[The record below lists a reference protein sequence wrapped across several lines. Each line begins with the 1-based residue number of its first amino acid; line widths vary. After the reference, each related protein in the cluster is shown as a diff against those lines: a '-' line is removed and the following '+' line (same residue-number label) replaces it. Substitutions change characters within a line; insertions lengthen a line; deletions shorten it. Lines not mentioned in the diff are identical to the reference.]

1 MRLLIDRFPEFL
13 LDAIKIGE
21 GAQLSAASE
30 GIDNVVIT
38 GLGGSGIG
46 GTIISQLVA
55 HELRVPVVVHK
66 NYGIPNFVT
75 KNTLLIGCSYS
86 GNTEETLN
94 AVNAAESKGAQIACI
109 TSGGELAR
117 LANDNNWNC
126 ITVPGGNPPR
136 AMLAYSLT
144 QLFFLFIHYRL
155 ISDDYLDQLKSA
167 QKLLLSEKE
176 SIIALANS
184 IVPQVNG
191 KRIVAYGGAV
201 FTGVI
206 ERFRQQLNENSKQLA
221 WHHALPE
228 MNHNELV
235 GWGGGDDSIAVLLF
249 RSDFDNPRTKIRM
262 DLSQKIF
269 RNYTS
274 TVLELNA
281 KGKSLVEQAYY
292 HILLGD
298 WISILLAESNN
309 VDPVEIKVIDYLK
322 SELAKI

>member
-1 MRLLIDRFPEFL
+1 MKLLIDRFPEFL
-13 LDAIKIGE
+13 SDAISIGE
-21 GAQLSAASE
+21 GAQLSPLTKK
-30 GIDNVVIT
+30 INNIVIT

-55 HELRVPVVVHK
+55 HELNVPVVIHK
-66 NYGIPNFVT
+66 NYGIPNFVDH
-75 KNTLLIGCSYS
+75 NTLLIGCSYS

-94 AVNAAESKGAQIACI
+94 AIDAAKSKGAQIACI
-109 TSGGELAR
+109 TSGGQLETLAK
-117 LANDNNWNC
+117 DNQWNC
-126 ITVPGGNPPR
+126 ILVPGGNPPR

-144 QLFFLFIHYRL
+144 QLFFLFVHYGL
-155 ISDDYLDQLKSA
+155 INSNYLSQIKTA
-167 QKLLLSEKE
+167 QKLLLAEKE
-176 SIIALANS
+176 SIINLAKT
-184 IVPQVNG
+184 IVTKING
-191 KRIVAYGGAV
+191 KRIVAYGDSV
-201 FTGVI
+201 FAGVI

-235 GWGGGDDSIAVLLF
+235 GWGGGDDSIAVLIF

-269 RNYTS
+269 KNYTP

-281 KGKSLVEQAYY
+281 KGANHIEQAFY

-298 WISILLAESNN
+298 WISILLAESND
-309 VDPVEIKVIDYLK
+309 VDPIEIKVIEYLK
-322 SELAKI
+322 SELAKV

>member
-1 MRLLIDRFPEFL
+1 MKLLIDRFPEFL
-13 LDAIKIGE
+13 SDAISIGE
-21 GAQLSAASE
+21 GAQLSPLTKK
-30 GIDNVVIT
+30 INNIVIT

-55 HELRVPVVVHK
+55 HELNVPVVIHK
-66 NYGIPNFVT
+66 NYGIPNFVDH
-75 KNTLLIGCSYS
+75 NTLLIGCSYS

-94 AVNAAESKGAQIACI
+94 AIDAAKSKGAQIACI
-109 TSGGELAR
+109 TSGGQLEALAK
-117 LANDNNWNC
+117 DNQWNC
-126 ITVPGGNPPR
+126 ILVPGGNPPR

-144 QLFFLFIHYRL
+144 QLFFLFVHYGL
-155 ISDDYLDQLKSA
+155 INSNYLSQIKTA
-167 QKLLLSEKE
+167 QKLLLAEKG
-176 SIIALANS
+176 SIINLAKT
-184 IVPQVNG
+184 IVTKING
-191 KRIVAYGGAV
+191 KRIVAYGDSV
-201 FTGVI
+201 FAGVI

-235 GWGGGDDSIAVLLF
+235 GWGGGDDSIAVLIF

-269 RNYTS
+269 KNYTP

-281 KGKSLVEQAYY
+281 KGANHIEQAFY

-298 WISILLAESNN
+298 WISILLAESND
-309 VDPVEIKVIDYLK
+309 VDPIEIKVIEYLK
-322 SELAKI
+322 SELAKV

>member
-1 MRLLIDRFPEFL
+1 MKLLIDRFPEFL
-13 LDAIKIGE
+13 SDAIDIGE
-21 GAQLSAASE
+21 GADLSAATTE
-30 GIDNVVIT
+30 INNIVIT

-55 HELRVPVVVHK
+55 HELNVPVVIHK
-66 NYGIPNFVT
+66 NYGIPNFVDH
-75 KNTLLIGCSYS
+75 NTLLIGCSYS

-94 AVNAAESKGAQIACI
+94 AIDAAKSKGAQIACI
-109 TSGGELAR
+109 TSGGQLESLAK
-117 LANDNNWNC
+117 NNLWNC
-126 ITVPGGNPPR
+126 IVVPGGNPPR

-144 QLFFLFIHYRL
+144 QLFFLFVHYNL
-155 ISDDYLDQLKSA
+155 ISNNYLSQIKTA

-176 SIIALANS
+176 SIINLAKT
-184 IVPQVNG
+184 IVEKING
-191 KRIVAYGGAV
+191 KRIVAYGDSV
-201 FTGVI
+201 FAGVI

-235 GWGGGDDSIAVLLF
+235 GWGGGDDSIAVLIF

-269 RNYTS
+269 KNYTP

-281 KGKSLVEQAYY
+281 KGANPIEQAFY

-298 WISILLAESNN
+298 WISILLAESND
-309 VDPVEIKVIDYLK
+309 VDPVEIKVIEYLK